1 MKQSTTRLSDP
12 NLTRFNRYFT
22 IFLKIRG
29 KTRRTIAI
37 SLQFLQCFHPDM
49 HIDAIEL
56 LDAYKYIVVEL
67 TIVSYDRIGS
77 KLSLN
82 QYYRPW

>member
-1 MKQSTTRLSDP
+1 
-12 NLTRFNRYFT
+12 
-22 IFLKIRG
+22 
-29 KTRRTIAI
+29 
-37 SLQFLQCFHPDM
+37 M